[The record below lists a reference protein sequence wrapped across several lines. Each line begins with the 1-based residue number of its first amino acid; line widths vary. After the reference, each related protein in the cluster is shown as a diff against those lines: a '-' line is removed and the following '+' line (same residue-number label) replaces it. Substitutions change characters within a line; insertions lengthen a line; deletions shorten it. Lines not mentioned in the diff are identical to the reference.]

1 MLEKSIILLEGV
13 DGAGK
18 STMAKLLQK
27 LTGYEIVSGSNF
39 ELAEKGADYMF
50 DFLRDLSNRQN
61 IIVDRSW
68 LSNYIYARLYNK
80 NSMTDEQF
88 EELTRLFDEKSIM
101 IVLTASLDVLVERI
115 NTRGDEYIKTD
126 EIQPILENYLK
137 LSMEPKY
144 VPTSHV
150 FMNTDD
156 GIDSVTVTSILNH
169 CNVNRPERRV

>member
-1 MLEKSIILLEGV
+1 MKNIILLEGC

-50 DFLRDLSNRQN
+50 EFLRELSNRQN

-68 LSNYIYARLYNK
+68 LSNYIYARLYDK
-80 NSMTDEQF
+80 NSMTDAQF
-88 EELTRLFDEKSIM
+88 EELTRMFDEKSIM
-101 IVLTASLDVLVERI
+101 IVLTASLDVLVDRI
-115 NTRGDEYIKTD
+115 NKRGDDYIKTD

-137 LSMEPKY
+137 LSLQPKY
-144 VPTSHV
+144 ITTTNV
-150 FMNTDD
+150 FMNTDF
-156 GIDSVTVTSILNH
+156 GIKESNVVPILKLLKDVPNFK
-169 CNVNRPERRV
+169 

>member
-1 MLEKSIILLEGV
+1 MKNIILLEGC

-50 DFLRDLSNRQN
+50 EFLRELSNRQN

-68 LSNYIYARLYNK
+68 LSNYIYARLYDK
-80 NSMTDEQF
+80 NSMTDAQF

-101 IVLTASLDVLVERI
+101 IVLTASLDVLVDRI
-115 NTRGDEYIKTD
+115 NKRGDDYIKTD

-137 LSMEPKY
+137 LSLQPKY
-144 VPTSHV
+144 ITTTNV
-150 FMNTDD
+150 FMNTDF
-156 GIDSVTVTSILNH
+156 GIKESSVVPILKLLKDVPNFK
-169 CNVNRPERRV
+169 